1 MKYENDMS
9 KGEMVVFFIVVGVVL
24 LIIFKTLASMN
35 EKVKQDAIQ
44 RCGSES
50 NLVEHIDND
59 GTTWYSCKVEK

>member
-1 MKYENDMS
+1 MKYENEMS
-9 KGEMVVFFIVVGVVL
+9 KGEMVVLFIIVGVVL

-50 NLVEHIDND
+50 NFDSSVE
-59 GTTWYSCKVEK
+59 C